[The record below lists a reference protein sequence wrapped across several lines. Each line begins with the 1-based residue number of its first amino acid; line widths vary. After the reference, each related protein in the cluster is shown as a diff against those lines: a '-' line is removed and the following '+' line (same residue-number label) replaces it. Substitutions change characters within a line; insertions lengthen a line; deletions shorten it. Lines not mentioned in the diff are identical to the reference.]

1 MKKTL
6 VRIALATLLLVTGA
20 VIPMAG
26 DTTPRPPICP
36 PDTVCKP

>member
-6 VRIALATLLLVTGA
+6 VRIALVTLFLVAGA

-26 DTTPRPPICP
+26 DTTPRPPLCP
-36 PDTVCKP
+36 PGAVCT